1 MTTVAV
7 IPVRSLEGAKSR
19 LGEVLDPEERR
30 ALVERLLRLTLAAT
44 MGAASIDETI
54 VVSPDPEVLAIATE
68 TGAIACAQRSQGL
81 NGALDEARLALA
93 PDTRLL
99 ALPGDL
105 AKVTAAGLDAL
116 VALADE
122 AGGGTVVLVT
132 DRHGRGTNALLLDP
146 AGIIPF
152 AFGGDSRE
160 AHACLARAAGARLIE
175 PESDLAID
183 LDTPDDLLLAE
194 SIAPEVLGVR

>member
-1 MTTVAV
+1 
-7 IPVRSLEGAKSR
+7 
-19 LGEVLDPEERR
+19 VLDPEERR
-30 ALVERLLRLTLAAT
+30 ALVERLLRRTLAAT
-44 MGAASIDETI
+44 HDATSIDETI
-54 VVSPDPEVLAIATE
+54 VISPDPEVLALASA
-68 TGAIACAQRSQGL
+68 TGAIARAQRSQGL

-105 AKVTAAGLDAL
+105 ATVSAADLDAL

-175 PESDLAID
+175 PESDLAVD

-194 SIAPEVLGVR
+194 SIAPEVLGVG